1 MSLRRATAS
10 AVKWK
15 GASAA
20 IGQVLQFIRLIILAR
35 LLVPEDFGLMAMVTV
50 VIGVADTFSDGGLNS
65 AIIHRQDVTREQLT
79 SLYWFNLATGIVVCA
94 LVWAL
99 SPVVVAFYHEPRLAD
114 LMFWAA
120 LLFLIIPI
128 GQQFRI
134 LLQKELRFRRL
145 AQVEVA
151 AAVVGTVVAV
161 WSALAGHGVLS
172 LIWGQLATTL
182 TTSLMFAR
190 LEWQT
195 CGPRLHFRLNDLRG
209 FVGFGLYQVGSR
221 TMTKLSANVDYLII
235 GRFLG
240 AEVLG
245 FYMLAYR
252 LVVMP
257 LLKFNPML
265 TQVAF
270 PVFSRKQSD
279 HAALRRG
286 YLQMIKMVAFVTFP
300 ILVGVGATAPLLVPV
315 VFGAKWLPAVPFIQ
329 ILVALGILK
338 TLTNPTGSL
347 LLAKGRPDIAF
358 TRSLATLAINVCVF
372 LYVVRYGALA
382 VALAYTAL
390 TAVYFAA
397 GLKWI
402 LHPLIGLRPAE
413 YLAVLRRPTAIS
425 VGMGVMVLAAYLA
438 LHHLWGSN
446 TALLGMLAVLG
457 IMVYG
462 SLMMKFERQ
471 YLVENWRLLFNKER
485 RA

>member
-1 MSLRRATAS
+1 MSLRRAATS

-20 IGQVLQFIRLIILAR
+20 IGQALQFVRLVILAR
-35 LLVPEDFGLMAMVTV
+35 LLVPGDFGLMAMVTV
-50 VIGVADTFSDGGLNS
+50 VIGVAEVFSDAGVNS

-79 SLYWFNLATGIVVCA
+79 SLYWLNLAAGIVVFA

-99 SPVVVAFYHEPRLAD
+99 TPLVVALYHEPRLAD

-120 LLFLIIPI
+120 LLFLITPI

-145 AQVEVA
+145 AQVEVS
-151 AAVVGTVVAV
+151 AAVVGTIVAV
-161 WSALAGHGVLS
+161 WSALAGHGVFS

-182 TTSLMFAR
+182 TTSLLCAK
-190 LEWQT
+190 LEWKT

-209 FVGFGLYQVGSR
+209 FVGFGLYQIGSR
-221 TMTKLSANVDYLII
+221 TMNKLSANVDYLII

-240 AEVLG
+240 AEALG
-245 FYMLAYR
+245 YYMLAYR

-270 PVFSRKQSD
+270 PVFARKQSD

-286 YLQMIKMVAFVTFP
+286 YLEMIKMVAFVTFP

-315 VFGAKWLPAVPFIQ
+315 VFGAKWLPAVPLIQ
-329 ILVALGILK
+329 ILVVLGILK
-338 TLTNPTGSL
+338 TLTNPNGSL
-347 LLAKGRPDIAF
+347 VLAKGRPDIAF
-358 TRSLATLAINVCVF
+358 RWELAKVVINVCVF
-372 LYVVRYGALA
+372 WYVVKYGSLA
-382 VALAYTAL
+382 VALAYAVL

-397 GLKWI
+397 GLKMI

-413 YLAVLRRPTAIS
+413 YLAVLLRPTAIS
-425 VGMGVMVLAAYLA
+425 VGMGVAVLGAYLA
-438 LHHLWGSN
+438 LHHLWGSG
-446 TALLGMLAVLG
+446 TTLLAMLAVLG

-462 SLMMKFERQ
+462 SLMMAFERQ
-471 YLVENWRLLFNKER
+471 YLAENWRLLFNKEGR
-485 RA
+485 V

>member
-1 MSLRRATAS
+1 MSLRRAAAS

-15 GASAA
+15 GAAAA
-20 IGQVLQFIRLIILAR
+20 IGQALQFVRLVILAR
-35 LLVPEDFGLMAMVTV
+35 LLVPEDFGLMAMITV
-50 VIGVADTFSDGGLNS
+50 IIGIAETFSDGGMNS

-79 SLYWFNLATGIVVCA
+79 SLYWLNLAAGFVVFA

-99 SPVVVAFYHEPRLAD
+99 TPLVVALYHEPRLAD

-120 LLFLIIPI
+120 LLFLITPI

-134 LLQKELRFRRL
+134 LLQKQLRFRRL
-145 AQVEVA
+145 AQVEVS

-161 WSALAGHGVLS
+161 WFALAGHGVFS

-182 TTSLMFAR
+182 TTSMMCAK
-190 LEWQT
+190 LEWKT

-209 FVGFGLYQVGSR
+209 FVGFGLYQIGSR
-221 TMTKLSANVDYLII
+221 TMNKLSANVDYLII

-240 AEVLG
+240 AEALG

-252 LVVMP
+252 LVVTP

-270 PVFSRKQSD
+270 PVFARKQSD
-279 HAALRRG
+279 HAALRHG
-286 YLQMIKMVAFVTFP
+286 YLEMIRMVAFVTFP

-315 VFGAKWLPAVPFIQ
+315 VFGAKWLPAVPLIQ

-338 TLTNPTGSL
+338 TLTNPIGSL
-347 LLAKGRPDIAF
+347 LLAKGRPDIGFKA
-358 TRSLATLAINVCVF
+358 SLGALVINVCVF
-372 LYVVRYGALA
+372 WNVVEYGAQA
-382 VALAYTAL
+382 VALAYTLL
-390 TAVYFAA
+390 TTAYFAG
-397 GLKWI
+397 GLKMI
-402 LHPLIGLRPAE
+402 LHPLIGLRPVE
-413 YLAVLRRPTAIS
+413 YLAVLLRPMAVS
-425 VGMGVMVLAAYLA
+425 VGMGVTVLGAYLA

-462 SLMMKFERQ
+462 SLMVIFERQ
-471 YLVENWRLLFNKER
+471 YLAENWRLLFHKQR